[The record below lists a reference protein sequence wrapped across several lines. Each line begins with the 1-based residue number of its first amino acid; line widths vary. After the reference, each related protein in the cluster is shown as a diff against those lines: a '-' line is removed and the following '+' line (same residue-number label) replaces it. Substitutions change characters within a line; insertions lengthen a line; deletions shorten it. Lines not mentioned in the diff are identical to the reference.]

1 MATKKETFKEK
12 LEKLDEIVSK
22 MDKGEE
28 DLETMLS
35 LYEKANKLIKEL
47 EEDINKAKAKINE
60 ISK

>member
-1 MATKKETFKEK
+1 MATKKVSFKEK
-12 LEKLDEIVSK
+12 LDELDNIVSK
-22 MDKGEE
+22 MDRGEE
-28 DLETMLS
+28 DLDTMLS

>member
-60 ISK
+60 VSK